1 MGISYYTSGEEV
13 WEMDGSIVFYVILL
27 ICAAVFIAIGIFALN
42 KKSPMHFWSGTE
54 VKAEE
59 ITDTKAY
66 NRENGVMWIAYGS
79 SYIICAILRL
89 VLGSAVGGALFL
101 FWSLFGVVIM
111 ILAYKHIYKK
121 YKQE

>member
-1 MGISYYTSGEEV
+1 
-13 WEMDGSIVFYVILL
+13 MDGSIVFYIVLL
-27 ICAAVFIAIGIFALN
+27 ICATVFIAIGIFAI
-42 KKSPMHFWSGTE
+42 KKKTPMHFWSGTE

-66 NRENGVMWIAYGS
+66 NRENGIMWIVYGS

-89 VLGSAVGGALFL
+89 VLGSAVGGALFI
-101 FWSLFGVVIM
+101 FWSLFSLIIM
-111 ILAYKHIYKK
+111 IIVYKHIYKK